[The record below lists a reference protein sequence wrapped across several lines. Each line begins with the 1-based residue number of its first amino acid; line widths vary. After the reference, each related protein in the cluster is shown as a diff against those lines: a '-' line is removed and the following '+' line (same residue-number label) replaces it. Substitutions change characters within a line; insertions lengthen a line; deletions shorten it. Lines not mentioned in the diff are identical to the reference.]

1 MFKRILTAIVG
12 IPAAVFLVTKGG
24 LLFSAAVLILAFAAW
39 REYARMTGT
48 KGVKTY
54 YLTSFLPSML
64 LVVAAG
70 TGKQE
75 WLLPILALSVP
86 CILSEGLFRHC
97 NCDETNWPLHTSNS
111 LVALLY
117 VGLLFAHISLMRT
130 SAGNSLPFMGME
142 FEKGELSLWMVL
154 LGTWA
159 SDTFAYFFWNGPGK
173 T

>member
-97 NCDETNWPLHTSNS
+97 NCDGPAIPSLIFLEWPWENINS
-111 LVALLY
+111 V
-117 VGLLFAHISLMRT
+117 
-130 SAGNSLPFMGME
+130 
-142 FEKGELSLWMVL
+142 LSVRKNQWK
-154 LGTWA
+154 A
-159 SDTFAYFFWNGPGK
+159 Q
-173 T
+173 